1 MKAETRHFFKK
12 VILVGLIFGLIVLG
26 MVFFINGVKAE
37 EAGGDE
43 LNKARKQ
50 LKNNETLLERHFI
63 KVPNDEWPSQVIFD
77 TVQVCYQGTLNWV
90 AMGNPNLMN
99 TPPPYHVARV
109 MTIHCFCVLDKL
121 RTAYKLTVWTKMLSK
136 DNPRAPTVAPRE
148 FMQKAVECMREHN
161 TLTGLVL
168 LDEAMIDKFLNDNE
182 TKNDT
187 KIEVKPPD
195 NNSGKSDSTPEQP
208 KELPTED
215 APLLN
220 F

>member
-1 MKAETRHFFKK
+1 MKAETKQFFKK
-12 VILVGLIFGLIVLG
+12 VFIAGLIFGLMVFL
-26 MVFFINGVKAE
+26 MVFFVKGVRAE
-37 EAGGDE
+37 DAGADE

-77 TVQVCYQGTLNWV
+77 TVQVCYQGTLRWV

-99 TPPPYHVARV
+99 TPPPYNVARV

-136 DNPRAPTVAPRE
+136 DNPLAPIVAPKE
-148 FMQKAVECMREHN
+148 FMQKAVLCIKDHN
-161 TLTGLVL
+161 TLTGLVVL
-168 LDEAMIDKFLNDNE
+168 DPKMLDEFLNDNE
-182 TKNDT
+182 TSTRKQ
-187 KIEVKPPD
+187 KESD
-195 NNSGKSDSTPEQP
+195 NGSGTSDSIPEQP
-208 KELPTED
+208 NEPLEE
-215 APLLN
+215 APQIN

>member
-1 MKAETRHFFKK
+1 MVYSDMKKI
-12 VILVGLIFGLIVLG
+12 ILLIV
-26 MVFFINGVKAE
+26 FFVYLIHSGWAQDNNTKETGA
-37 EAGGDE
+37 DE

-50 LKNNETLLERHFI
+50 LKNEEMLLERHFI

-77 TVQVCYQGTLNWV
+77 TIQICYQGTLRWV

-99 TPPPYHVARV
+99 MPPPYHIQRL
-109 MTIHCFCVLDKL
+109 MTVHCFCVLDKL
-121 RTAYKLTVWTKMLSK
+121 RTTYKLTPWTEMLSK
-136 DNPRAPTVAPRE
+136 DNPLAPTVAPTE
-148 FMQKAVECMREHN
+148 FMQKAVSCIKEHN
-161 TLTGLVL
+161 TLAGLVV
-168 LDEAMIDKFLNDNE
+168 IDPDMLKQFLNDNE

-195 NNSGKSDSTPEQP
+195 NNSGKSDSIPEQP

-215 APLLN
+215 VPLLN

>member
-1 MKAETRHFFKK
+1 MKAETKHFFKK
-12 VILVGLIFGLIVLG
+12 VSIAGLIFGLIVLG
-26 MVFFINGVKAE
+26 MVFFVNGAKAQ
-37 EAGGDE
+37 D
-43 LNKARKQ
+43 KP
-50 LKNNETLLERHFI
+50 FI
-63 KVPNDEWPSQVIFD
+63 KVPNDEWDSQVVFD

-99 TPPPYHVARV
+99 TPPPYHIARV

-121 RTAYKLTVWTKMLSK
+121 RTAYKLAEWREMLSK
-136 DNPRAPTVAPRE
+136 DNPLAPTVAPKQ
-148 FMQKAVECMREHN
+148 FMQKAVECIRDHN
-161 TLTGLVL
+161 TLAGLVV
-168 LDEAMIDKFLNDNE
+168 LDPKMLNEFLNDNE

-208 KELPTED
+208 NELPTED

>member
-1 MKAETRHFFKK
+1 MKAETKQFFKK
-12 VILVGLIFGLIVLG
+12 VSIAGLIFGLIVLG

-77 TVQVCYQGTLNWV
+77 TVQVCYQGTLRWV
-90 AMGNPNLMN
+90 AMGNPNLIN

-109 MTIHCFCVLDKL
+109 MTVHCFCVLDKL

-136 DNPRAPTVAPRE
+136 ENPLAPTVAPKE
-148 FMQKAVECMREHN
+148 FMQKAVLCIKEHN
-161 TLTGLVL
+161 TLTGLVVL
-168 LDEAMIDKFLNDNE
+168 DPNMLDEFLNDINDNE
-182 TKNDT
+182 TITRKQKEET
-187 KIEVKPPD
+187 
-195 NNSGKSDSTPEQP
+195 NNGSGKSDSIPEQP
-208 KELPTED
+208 NEPLEE
-215 APLLN
+215 APQIN

>member
-1 MKAETRHFFKK
+1 MKKI
-12 VILVGLIFGLIVLG
+12 ILLIV
-26 MVFFINGVKAE
+26 FFVYLIHSGWAQDNNTKETGA
-37 EAGGDE
+37 DE

-50 LKNNETLLERHFI
+50 LKNGETLLERHFI

-77 TVQVCYQGTLNWV
+77 TVQVCYQGTLRWV
-90 AMGNPNLMN
+90 ATGNPNLMN

-136 DNPRAPTVAPRE
+136 DNPSAPVVAPKE
-148 FMQKAVECMREHN
+148 FMQKAVLCIKEHN
-161 TLTGLVL
+161 PLTGLVA
-168 LDEAMIDKFLNDNE
+168 LDPDMLDQFLNDNE
-182 TKNDT
+182 TKIDK
-187 KIEVKPPD
+187 KIKVEAPD
-195 NNSGKSDSTPEQP
+195 NNSGKLDSPEQP

-215 APLLN
+215 TPLLN

>member
-1 MKAETRHFFKK
+1 MKAETKQFFKK
-12 VILVGLIFGLIVLG
+12 VIIAGLIFGLMVFL
-26 MVFFINGVKAE
+26 MVFFVKGVR
-37 EAGGDE
+37 AGDAGADE

-77 TVQVCYQGTLNWV
+77 TVQVCYQGTLRWV

-99 TPPPYHVARV
+99 TPPPYNVARV

-136 DNPRAPTVAPRE
+136 DNPSAPVVAPKE
-148 FMQKAVECMREHN
+148 FMQKAVLCIKDHN
-161 TLTGLVL
+161 TLTGLVVL
-168 LDEAMIDKFLNDNE
+168 DPKMLDEFLNDNE

>member
-1 MKAETRHFFKK
+1 MKIETKQFFKK
-12 VILVGLIFGLIVLG
+12 VVISGLIFVFMLFL
-26 MVFFINGVKAE
+26 MVFLFEEVRAE
-37 EAGGDE
+37 DNNTKGTVADE
-43 LNKARKQ
+43 LNNARKQ
-50 LKNNETLLERHFI
+50 LKKEFI

-77 TVQVCYQGTLNWV
+77 TVQVCYQGTLRWV
-90 AMGNPNLMN
+90 AMGNPNLIN
-99 TPPPYHVARV
+99 TPPPYNIARV

-136 DNPRAPTVAPRE
+136 ENPLAPIVAPRE
-148 FMQKAVECMREHN
+148 FMEKAVLCLKEHN
-161 TLTGLVL
+161 TLTGLIVL
-168 LDEAMIDKFLNDNE
+168 DPNMLDEFLNDNE

-195 NNSGKSDSTPEQP
+195 NNSGKSDSLPEQP
-208 KELPTED
+208 NELPTED